1 MNLLHGLR
9 PRPCWGLLAAC
20 GLLGAAQAQTP
31 PPFGIGDA
39 LKAVQPPPAPVTRPV
54 PELTE
59 APPPAISLAG
69 GDRLMVQSF
78 RFEGADFLPEAGL
91 QAAVSG
97 YAGRALS
104 LSEMEAAA
112 AQVTVWCRQQGYLL
126 ARAYVPQQDAR
137 AGSLL
142 IRVLAGQAGVLAWRN
157 QSLVQEPVLAARFAP
172 VLAAPA
178 LHRAELERAML
189 LVGDLPGASLPQVTV
204 SPGAGTGLTDLLI
217 ELPPGR
223 AWSGQVMADNTGS
236 RFTGR
241 HRLSGQLAWHSPL
254 GLGDQLALQALDST
268 AGGLVNG
275 RLAYS
280 APLGSQGL
288 RAELAASRTTY
299 ALGSDYADLG
309 ATGTARSLE
318 ASFSFPVLRQRDR
331 SVQLSLNVADKHLRD
346 DIATDASS
354 LPKTALTASLGL
366 QMDAWGALWGT
377 PGHAGLALSVT
388 QGQLDI
394 TNAQQARAN
403 LAGDHTVGD
412 FSHLRLQVAGDA
424 DLPRAWTGHAGL
436 NLQRVL
442 RSKRLD
448 SSEQMSISGANA
460 VMAYSESVS
469 GDNAWLLNLSLRH
482 PLPTLGVWQSQGSVF
497 ADHGRVFN
505 APDATDASAAGTQ
518 LSDVGLGLAGQGWG
532 LQASLQWAHALGTRP
547 ASAGVGSRNR
557 WLAQLAWGF

>member
-1 MNLLHGLR
+1 
-9 PRPCWGLLAAC
+9 
-20 GLLGAAQAQTP
+20 
-31 PPFGIGDA
+31 
-39 LKAVQPPPAPVTRPV
+39 
-54 PELTE
+54 
-59 APPPAISLAG
+59 
-69 GDRLMVQSF
+69 
-78 RFEGADFLPEAGL
+78 
-91 QAAVSG
+91 
-97 YAGRALS
+97 
-104 LSEMEAAA
+104 
-112 AQVTVWCRQQGYLL
+112 
-126 ARAYVPQQDAR
+126 
-137 AGSLL
+137 
-142 IRVLAGQAGVLAWRN
+142 
-157 QSLVQEPVLAARFAP
+157 
-172 VLAAPA
+172 
-178 LHRAELERAML
+178 
-189 LVGDLPGASLPQVTV
+189 
-204 SPGAGTGLTDLLI
+204 
-217 ELPPGR
+217 
-223 AWSGQVMADNTGS
+223 MADNTGS

-460 VMAYSESVS
+460 VKAYGESVS